1 MRDERPKRVLV
12 MLCMN
17 DDRNGNNLER
27 CCGIHVQHDDDL
39 FTGTIELE
47 SDVLAPPS
55 RMTVCRYIP
64 RPVSQGGSLLQF
76 SRRRFR
82 CRGWREWI
90 GNWCWNGTWMERAE
104 AKRFIAYAVS
114 YAGFTITAGPDTC
127 DLLPLETETEVAT
140 HRAQL
145 ARSGSSVTRASD
157 IPRPA
162 TGVSRLHTA
171 TAPTLF
177 D

>member
-1 MRDERPKRVLV
+1 MNKPARVLV

-27 CCGIHVQHDDDL
+27 CSGIHVQHDDDL

-47 SDVLAPPS
+47 SDMLAPPS

-64 RPVSQGGSLLQF
+64 RPTGGNLLQF
-76 SRRRFR
+76 GRRRFR
-82 CRGWREWI
+82 CTGWREWI

-104 AKRFIAYAVS
+104 ARRFIAYAVS
-114 YAGFTITAGPDTC
+114 HARFTITGGPETC
-127 DLLPLETETEVAT
+127 DLLPLETEMERAT
-140 HRAQL
+140 RRAP
-145 ARSGSSVTRASD
+145 RGDSGTSVTRAND
-157 IPRPA
+157 IRRPIA
-162 TGVSRLHTA
+162 GSTKLHTEA
-171 TAPTLF
+171 APTLF